1 MSSLNLDDFTDLI
14 ERPDGGVRRDAEARR
29 ERQIVPPGSLGRLDD
44 LGEWLAA
51 AQSAVPVRLIERPRV
66 VLFAGDHGIAELG
79 VSARPA
85 GTADRLVREV
95 LEGGRP
101 VSVLARR
108 LGVPVRV
115 VDMALDCDPATL
127 PAEVVRHRVRRGSGR
142 IDVEDALTLEEAEA
156 AFRAG
161 VAVADEEADSGTD
174 LVVLGDVSVGG
185 TTAAGVLVAAL
196 CGTDASVVTGR
207 GGLAIDDLAWMR
219 KCAAIRDAL
228 RRARPVLGDQLQLLA
243 TVGGAD
249 LTALTGFL
257 LQSAVRKL
265 PVILD
270 GVVVAACA
278 LVAQRIA
285 FRAPD
290 WWLAGQNSGEPG
302 QGKALDRMALEPLLD
317 HGVTV
322 GEGAGALLALP
333 LVQAAAALA
342 AELPEQPTTDDD
354 KPTDDKPDDKQT
366 ELTEPEAAAH
376 EPEAAAEEAETVDHQ
391 PEDAA
396 EEADAA
402 GHRSQGATESE
413 PAPSPQAATPTRAAV
428 DDKAEEPAPSAP
440 SEAPKAPRKPD
451 AFAELKQFAE
461 AAEAG
466 EPKDSGGPAEPK
478 E

>member
-14 ERPDGGVRRDAEARR
+14 ERPDGGVRRDAEEHRARLV
-29 ERQIVPPGSLGRLDD
+29 VPPGSLGRLDD

-51 AQSAVPVRLIERPRV
+51 AQSSVPVRPVERPRV
-66 VLFAGDHGIAELG
+66 VLFAGDHGIAERE

-85 GTADRLVREV
+85 GTAVELVRDV

-108 LGVPVRV
+108 LDVPVRV
-115 VDMALDCDPATL
+115 VDMALDCDPASL
-127 PAEVVRHRVRRGSGR
+127 PEDVVRHRVRRGSGA

-161 VAVADEEADSGTD
+161 MAVADEEADSGTD

-207 GGLAIDDLAWMR
+207 GGLPIDDLAWMR

-228 RRARPVLGDQLQLLA
+228 RRARPVLGDQLRLLA

-249 LTALTGFL
+249 LTAMTGFL
-257 LQSAVRKL
+257 LQSAVRKV
-265 PVILD
+265 PVLLD
-270 GVVVAACA
+270 GVVTAACA
-278 LVAQRIA
+278 LVAQRVA

-290 WWLAGQNSGEPG
+290 WWLASHASGEPG
-302 QGKALDRMALEPLLD
+302 QAKALDRMALEPVLPQ
-317 HGVTV
+317 GVAV

-342 AELPEQPTTDDD
+342 SELPVR
-354 KPTDDKPDDKQT
+354 
-366 ELTEPEAAAH
+366 PEAAKDT
-376 EPEAAAEEAETVDHQ
+376 AE
-391 PEDAA
+391 
-396 EEADAA
+396 
-402 GHRSQGATESE
+402 
-413 PAPSPQAATPTRAAV
+413 
-428 DDKAEEPAPSAP
+428 
-440 SEAPKAPRKPD
+440 
-451 AFAELKQFAE
+451 
-461 AAEAG
+461 
-466 EPKDSGGPAEPK
+466 
-478 E
+478 